1 MRAPVLIGDEVTAAG
16 FRLAGARVLVP
27 AAGQETQAF
36 QQAREDSDLVL
47 VTAELARR
55 MPDRLLREAY
65 QSGQPLLLVV
75 PDARGHVSPTDLTTG
90 LRRQL
95 GLNE

>member
-1 MRAPVLIGDEVTAAG
+1 MRAPVFIGDEVTAAG

-27 AAGQETQAF
+27 AAGHETQAF
-36 QQAREDSDLVL
+36 QQARKDSDLML
-47 VTAELARR
+47 VTAELAHRI
-55 MPDRLLREAY
+55 PDRLLREAF

-75 PDARGHVSPTDLTTG
+75 PDVRGRLPPTDLSAG